1 MKPTVTFGRLH
12 AHTDAPRRATTT
24 MHHLARVPC
33 YDRATPSSPLP
44 TTNRRVDARSSRVH
58 RRGGGVFICAAFRPG
73 SMPLDD
79 ARRAAVDAAME
90 ETESFGRITLT
101 GPPKSG
107 GDGFKRVEF
116 RWVSIRGRSA
126 LQRARFDAR
135 QSFTSNHGRRGEE
148 TGIGKKG
155 KDGDCVEACAEDAL
169 EEALGMGFRHWRVE
183 TASGAWNVVV
193 NAKKNR
199 TTVSRDKTFGAGDG
213 LIDGTTKTMKVVVG
227 AQAHDRQ
234 KARIISGDDPFLKYV
249 GVAAEDGSVKA
260 SKRDKYKQVEEFL
273 KILNHAYDEATSAQH
288 MSAGSTERPLRVC
301 DLGCGNAYLT
311 FGAFSLLTNKREVPT
326 RVVGVDVKRQA
337 RERNT
342 HVAKEL
348 GWENSMRFIEGT
360 IADANVDFDLANAA
374 DAAADVVLALHACD
388 TATDESIVRTI
399 RWRSSLALIAPCC
412 HHNLQMRLKKSPKVA
427 FPPMARHGILSE
439 RLGDVLTDSFRAHIF
454 RLLGYRVDVMEFVG
468 GEHTP
473 RNTLI
478 RAIRTGSPA
487 SKQAWDE
494 YDDMCEAWGVV
505 PFLADE
511 LREELGAA
519 RAGTYSY

>member
-1 MKPTVTFGRLH
+1 M
-12 AHTDAPRRATTT
+12 
-24 MHHLARVPC
+24 
-33 YDRATPSSPLP
+33 
-44 TTNRRVDARSSRVH
+44 
-58 RRGGGVFICAAFRPG
+58 
-73 SMPLDD
+73 DD

-148 TGIGKKG
+148 TGIRKKG

-260 SKRDKYKQVEEFL
+260 SKRDK
-273 KILNHAYDEATSAQH
+273 
-288 MSAGSTERPLRVC
+288 
-301 DLGCGNAYLT
+301 
-311 FGAFSLLTNKREVPT
+311 
-326 RVVGVDVKRQA
+326 
-337 RERNT
+337 
-342 HVAKEL
+342 
-348 GWENSMRFIEGT
+348 
-360 IADANVDFDLANAA
+360 
-374 DAAADVVLALHACD
+374 
-388 TATDESIVRTI
+388 
-399 RWRSSLALIAPCC
+399 
-412 HHNLQMRLKKSPKVA
+412 
-427 FPPMARHGILSE
+427 
-439 RLGDVLTDSFRAHIF
+439 
-454 RLLGYRVDVMEFVG
+454 
-468 GEHTP
+468 
-473 RNTLI
+473 
-478 RAIRTGSPA
+478 
-487 SKQAWDE
+487 
-494 YDDMCEAWGVV
+494 
-505 PFLADE
+505 
-511 LREELGAA
+511 
-519 RAGTYSY
+519 